1 MHELTVCR
9 DIIKSLEDNLEP
21 VQLENLHEIH
31 LRIGKLSGIEPMY
44 LKSAFKILT
53 ESGPY
58 REVRLE
64 IDYRDI
70 LAECDLC
77 ETRFSVE
84 DYRFVCPNCQHT
96 VEQIIEGNELEIHK
110 VIMTAEEDSHEEI
123 A

>member
-9 DIIKSLEDNLEP
+9 DIIKSLEDHLSEA
-21 VQLENLHEIH
+21 QLAH
-31 LRIGKLSGIEPMY
+31 LFEVHLKIGKLSGIEPMY

-64 IDYRDI
+64 IDYLDI
-70 LAECDLC
+70 VAECDLC
-77 ETRFSVE
+77 ETRFPVE
-84 DYRFVCPNCQHT
+84 NYRFICPNCRHT
-96 VEQIIEGNELEIHK
+96 VENIIEGNELKIEK
-110 VIMTAEEDSHEEI
+110 VVMTAEEDSHEEI